1 MRQDSDRNIQ
11 NTQDNLWTPNR
22 GDGTYKNPIIFAD
35 YSDPDLIRWGDAFYL
50 TASSFQYTPGLPIL
64 KSYNLVDWELIGY
77 ALDEIPEDSYDSPR
91 FSCGVW
97 APAIRVHD
105 DKVWI
110 FYGMPDEGIFA
121 VWATDPEGAWSEPIL
136 IKAGKGLI
144 DPCPIWEENGDA
156 YVVHAYAKSRI
167 GFKSVLGI
175 FQFQKNGLPYDGQ
188 DKLLFDGHPDQ
199 FTIEGPKI
207 YKRNGYYY
215 ILAPAGGV
223 VTGWQLAMRSKSLMG
238 PYEIKEVLHQGQSSV
253 NGPHQGGLVEDFAD
267 KAYFIHF
274 QDKGAYGRICHLQPV
289 LWKDDW
295 PLMGQNGEP
304 VEGGLIPT
312 GKYDEDRAPLSLQAS
327 DSFAGPAL
335 GLQWQWSANPPKGA
349 YRLGDEEKP
358 GLELYALNLGS
369 NTSYNLWNRPQV
381 LSQKLLSP
389 EQNFEVSLDGRAL
402 AEDNAAGLVI
412 LGASYMSVRLEKE
425 KDNCFLSLVR
435 ADNMEEETVL
445 ERSIWTGSEICFGL
459 DVSPKNQAGEAL
471 ARFYYRV
478 EGKKTYFDEEEILKS
493 HTWTGARVG
502 IYAISKSLKS
512 QGKALF
518 RDFEVRSLEE

>member
-1 MRQDSDRNIQ
+1 MRQDSDRNIK
-11 NTQDNLWTPNR
+11 NARDNLWMPNQ

-64 KSYNLVDWELIGY
+64 KSKNLVDWELIGY
-77 ALDEIPEDSYDSPR
+77 ALDKIPEKGYDSPR

-121 VWATDPEGAWSEPIL
+121 VWATDPEGPWSEPIL

-167 GFKSVLGI
+167 GFKSVLGV
-175 FQFQKNGLPYDGQ
+175 FQFQKNGLPYDGP
-188 DKLLFDGHPDQ
+188 DKLLFDGHPEQ
-199 FTIEGPKI
+199 FTIEGPKL

-223 VTGWQLAMRSKSLMG
+223 VTGWQLAMRSKSLLG

-253 NGPHQGGLVEDFAD
+253 NGPHQGGLVEDFAS

-274 QDKGAYGRICHLQPV
+274 QDKGAYGRICLLQPV
-289 LWKDDW
+289 LWEEDW
-295 PLMGQNGEP
+295 PLMGKNAEP

-312 GKYDEDRAPLSLQAS
+312 GKYDEDRVSLSLQAS

-335 GLQWQWSANPPKGA
+335 GLQWQWSANPPQSA

-358 GLELYALNLGS
+358 GLELYALNIS
-369 NTSYNLWNRPQV
+369 SDASYNLWNRPQV

-412 LGASYMSVRLEKE
+412 LGASYMSLRLEKE
-425 KDNCFLSLVR
+425 ADAYVLSLVR
-435 ADNMEEETVL
+435 ADDKDEETII
-445 ERSIWTGSEICFGL
+445 ERRTWKGPELCMGL
-459 DVSPKNQAGEAL
+459 DVRPKNQRGEVS

-478 EGKKTYFDEEEILKS
+478 EEKKIYLEAEEVLTS

-502 IYAISKSLKS
+502 LYAVSKGS
-512 QGKALF
+512 QNTGKALF
-518 RDFEVRSLEE
+518 RDFSARRLA